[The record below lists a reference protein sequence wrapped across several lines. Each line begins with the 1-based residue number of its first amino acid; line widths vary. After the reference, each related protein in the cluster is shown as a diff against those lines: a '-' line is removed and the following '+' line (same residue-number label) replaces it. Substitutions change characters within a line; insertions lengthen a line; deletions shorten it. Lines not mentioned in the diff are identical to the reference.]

1 MFEISFGVVRGCGG
15 EQGLPR
21 QDLREQRAGRA
32 AAQSQQ
38 EEGGQQ
44 EGHLRQGG
52 PDNLKYIWVKY
63 ES

>member
-1 MFEISFGVVRGCGG
+1 MMFEISFGLVRGYGG
-15 EQGLPR
+15 EQGLPG

-44 EGHLRQGG
+44 EGRLCQGG
-52 PDNLKYIWVKY
+52 PVNL
-63 ES
+63 